1 MTTTDGSDNAT
12 PEDGYPDPT
21 VMSQSSRSDPEPGD
35 VLEGRYELQSA
46 LGDGGFSKVWKA
58 LDKQTGDIVA
68 IKSPNYDS
76 QNNPRTVEEY
86 FDREVDALEDLKS
99 AGGHP
104 NVMGLHETFSANGTI
119 YMVTEFIDGELLE
132 DAGSVGS
139 PDEARRIAIQLCDIF
154 SFLHEHEIIY
164 RDLKPD
170 NMMLTPDGEPKLI
183 DFNTARERPKCP
195 NCDSTITY
203 EQAGKD
209 YCPSCG
215 EQIEEETLL
224 GGSDRYKAVEQGQN
238 QGRQGPW
245 TDVYALGKILFF
257 LLDGF
262 TPREDSVNPQ
272 HYNVQCPD
280 ALAQIIERATALD
293 PPDRYRNAI
302 QMRQALED
310 MDPTPA
316 SMKAVIENLG
326 SGEQIEVFP
335 GDTIGRKNQ
344 DGPFAT
350 IELEDEDGYV
360 SRVHA
365 TFEYEQG
372 QWVLRDTSTNGTF
385 IHKGDDWYA
394 TVSRSGYQYNLRIA
408 DRDIGDVNGAPP
420 ERRALHS
427 GDVITFV
434 DPDYDQNYDHSLQFE
449 FKQ

>member
-1 MTTTDGSDNAT
+1 MPQTSH
-12 PEDGYPDPT
+12 
-21 VMSQSSRSDPEPGD
+21 SDPEPGD
-35 VLEGRYELQSA
+35 ILDDRYRLESD

-58 LDKQTGDIVA
+58 TDQQTGETVA

-86 FDREVDALEDLKS
+86 FNREVDALNDLND

-104 NVMGLHETFSANGTI
+104 NIMGLDRTFSANGTT

-132 DAGSVGS
+132 DVGS
-139 PDEARRIAIQLCDIF
+139 LDSVDEARQIAIQLCGIF

-170 NMMLTPDGEPKLI
+170 NMMITAGGEPKLI

-195 NCDSTITY
+195 SCSSTITY

-209 YCPSCG
+209 FCPSCG

-224 GGSDRYKAVEQGQN
+224 GGSDRYKAAEQGQS

-280 ALAQIIERATALD
+280 ALAGIIERATALD
-293 PPDRYRNAI
+293 PPDRYRNAT
-302 QMRQALED
+302 QMRQALQD
-310 MDPTPA
+310 MDPDPSSA
-316 SMKAVIENLG
+316 KAVLENLG
-326 SGEQIEVFP
+326 SGEEIEVLP
-335 GDTIGRKNQ
+335 GDTIGRENQ

-350 IELEDEDGYV
+350 IQIEDPEGFV

-365 TFEYEQG
+365 AFEFDNG

-385 IHKGDDWYA
+385 IHKGDDWHA
-394 TVSRSGYQYNLRIA
+394 TISKRGYQYNLRIA
-408 DRDIGDVNGAPP
+408 DRDIGDMDGAPP
-420 ERRALHS
+420 ERRALRS

-434 DPDYDQNYDHSLQFE
+434 NPDYDQDYDHSLQFE
-449 FKQ
+449 FTQ